1 MQNPENSNETNN
13 TSEVSDSD
21 PLCRLFDITDTYP
34 SCSNFKL
41 YDNNYSQIS
50 RPYNQLVDHLW
61 NQADMCM
68 IIRSMV
74 MNGKMPMVCKDTEE
88 CKDRFVCG
96 SDDEEEC
103 RLKFPQPVPEN
114 KVMETAEL
122 LKNMFVQIRCPGADG
137 TKVCALNGDSQ
148 YNPSAWMIAFKP
160 MFIKLGGDEEYKF
173 DKQ

>member
-122 LKNMFVQIRCPGADG
+122 LKNMFV
-137 TKVCALNGDSQ
+137 
-148 YNPSAWMIAFKP
+148 
-160 MFIKLGGDEEYKF
+160 
-173 DKQ
+173 